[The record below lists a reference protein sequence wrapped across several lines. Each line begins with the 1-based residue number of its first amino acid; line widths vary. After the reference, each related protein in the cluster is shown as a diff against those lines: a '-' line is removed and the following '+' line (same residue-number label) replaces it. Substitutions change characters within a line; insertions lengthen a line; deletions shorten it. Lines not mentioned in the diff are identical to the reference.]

1 MSDINDRK
9 VTRVDVAREAG
20 TSVAVVSYVIN
31 NGPRPVAEATKQ
43 KVLAAIQKTGYR
55 PNGIAK
61 ALASGSTQTYGLVIP
76 DISNPFLASIA
87 HALQREAFKHGH
99 VLLLGDAGDSRLREK
114 ELINNLL
121 LRQVEGLIYTSVDR
135 HPYIDLIQSSG
146 TPCVML
152 DRVESG
158 EGLSTI
164 QVNEKLAAY
173 KITHHLIQHGYKN
186 IGIICGPKEMLNTQD
201 RLAGWLNA
209 LEGSS
214 LIANPKWILNGEY
227 TRDWGYQAIHK
238 MSKDGLP
245 DAIFATNEL
254 QAFGCLKALAELNL
268 RVPEDIA
275 LVCFNGTIQ
284 SEYTVP
290 SLTTVRQ
297 PVDKIA
303 EKAIQILQNWS
314 QKKALYEV
322 EFELQI
328 GHSCG
333 CKTR

>member
-1 MSDINDRK
+1 MPDVNYRK

-43 KVLAAIQKTGYR
+43 KVLAAIKKTGYR

-87 HALQREAFKHGH
+87 HALQREAFKHCH
-99 VLLLGDAGDSRLREK
+99 VLLLGDAGDSRVREK

-152 DRVESG
+152 DRVDPT
-158 EGLSTI
+158 EGVSAL

-173 KITHHLIQHGYKN
+173 KITRHLIEHGFKD
-186 IGIICGPKEMLNTQD
+186 IGIICGPIEMLNTQD
-201 RLAGWLNA
+201 RLSGWENA
-209 LEGSS
+209 LVEAN
-214 LIANPKWILNGEY
+214 LEIQQKWVIAGQY
-227 TRDWGYQAIHK
+227 TRDWGYQAIYQMQK
-238 MSKDGLP
+238 IGFP
-245 DAIFATNEL
+245 EAIFATNEL
-254 QAFGCLKALAELNL
+254 QAFGCLKALAELKL

-275 LVCFNGTIQ
+275 LVCFNGTVQ

-290 SLTTVRQ
+290 TLTTVRQ

-303 EKAIQILQNWS
+303 EKAIQILQNWPN
-314 QKKALYEV
+314 KEAICEV
-322 EFELQI
+322 DFELQI

-333 CKTR
+333 C

>member
-1 MSDINDRK
+1 
-9 VTRVDVAREAG
+9 
-20 TSVAVVSYVIN
+20 
-31 NGPRPVAEATKQ
+31 
-43 KVLAAIQKTGYR
+43 
-55 PNGIAK
+55 
-61 ALASGSTQTYGLVIP
+61 
-76 DISNPFLASIA
+76 
-87 HALQREAFKHGH
+87 REAFKHGH

>member
-1 MSDINDRK
+1 MNDRK

-135 HPYIDLIQSSG
+135 HPYIELIQSSG

-214 LIANPKWILNGEY
+214 LTVNPKWILNGEY
-227 TRDWGYQAIHK
+227 TRDWGYQTIHK

-275 LVCFNGTIQ
+275 LVCFNGTVQ

-333 CKTR
+333 CKAR